1 MGKRHALP
9 AAKQASRR
17 TIGGLRVAGAICVER
32 KRERERESQ
41 EERIEER

>member
-17 TIGGLRVAGAICVER
+17 TVGGLRVAGAICVER
-32 KRERERESQ
+32 KEKESERAKTKE
-41 EERIEER
+41 